1 MHDKP
6 TLFFDIGGVI
16 LTNAWDTACRKR
28 AAERFGFDYQEFQTR
43 HEMSKTALETG
54 RITLAT
60 YLHRTVFHRPRH
72 FSMDE
77 FQEFMYSQSQPLEES
92 LEWIRSLAARD
103 NCHLFSLNNE
113 SRELHEY
120 RVRTF
125 RLNRIF
131 RGFLT
136 SCYLGRVKPD
146 DEMYS
151 AALGIASCS
160 RTRAI
165 FIDDRALNVEAAVA
179 AGFQAVRFTGIEP
192 LREFLQEHGI
202 DS

>member
-1 MHDKP
+1 MLDKP
-6 TLFFDIGGVI
+6 TLFFDIGGVL
-16 LTNAWDTACRKR
+16 LTNGWDTACRKR
-28 AAERFGFDYQEFQTR
+28 AADRFGIDYPEFQTR

-54 RITLAT
+54 RITLET
-60 YLHRTVFHRPRH
+60 YLHRTVFHRPRP
-72 FSMDE
+72 FSVDE

-92 LEWIRSLAARD
+92 LDWVRTLAARD
-103 NCHLFSLNNE
+103 SCYLFTLNNE

-125 RLNRIF
+125 KLHQIF

-136 SCYLGRVKPD
+136 SCYLGQVKPD
-146 DEMYS
+146 EGMYS

-160 RTRAI
+160 KTRAL

-179 AGFQAVRFTGIEP
+179 AGFQAVQFTGVAA
-192 LREFLQEHGI
+192 LREFLGQHGI

>member
-1 MHDKP
+1 MNEKP
-6 TLFFDIGGVI
+6 TLFFDIGGVL
-16 LTNAWDTACRKR
+16 LTNGWDTGCRRR
-28 AAERFGFDYQEFQTR
+28 AAERFGIDYQEFQTR

-60 YLHRTVFHRPRH
+60 YLHRTVFHRPRQ

-92 LEWIRSLAARD
+92 LNWVRELAKKD
-103 NCHLFSLNNE
+103 SCYLFTLNNE

-125 RLNRIF
+125 KLNHVF

-136 SCYLGRVKPD
+136 SCYLGQVKPD
-146 DEMYS
+146 EEIYS
-151 AALGIASCS
+151 SALGIASCS
-160 RTRAI
+160 KTRAY
-165 FIDDRALNVEAAVA
+165 FIDDRALNVEAATA
-179 AGFQAVRFTGIEP
+179 AGFQAVQFSGVEAMRA
-192 LREFLQEHGI
+192 FLTEHGI
-202 DS
+202 DC